1 MHTSN
6 IFYPRVK
13 PGVLRGLLLGAAL
26 VAAVPP
32 PSYGD
37 PPPWAPAHGWR
48 KKHDPYYMGY
58 TGKKWG
64 HDYGVYSGRCD
75 RAAVLGAVGATVGGV
90 IGSQVGK
97 GDGRAVA
104 TIVGAI
110 LGAVIGSQVGRDLDE
125 ADRACVGHALELA
138 RDKRSVS
145 WTNSQSGV
153 SYRVT
158 PLAATEISGRQ
169 CRQFSTRVGHRG
181 RQELIRGTACRSE
194 NGVWQ
199 VVS

>member
-1 MHTSN
+1 MSTTSLA
-6 IFYPRVK
+6 PA
-13 PGVLRGLLLGAAL
+13 LLLGAAL
-26 VAAVPP
+26 LAAVPP
-32 PSYGD
+32 PSHGD

-48 KKHDPYYMGY
+48 KKHDPYYTGY

-75 RAAVLGAVGATVGGV
+75 RAAIMGVIGATTGAV

-104 TIVGAI
+104 TIVGAV
-110 LGAVIGSQVGRDLDE
+110 LGAVIGSQVGHEMDE

-138 RDKRSVS
+138 QDKRGVS
-145 WTNSQSGV
+145 WTNSRTGV
-153 SYRVT
+153 NYSVM
-158 PLAATEISGRQ
+158 PLSVVEVSGRN
-169 CRQFSTRVGHRG
+169 CRRFSTRVGYG
-181 RQELIRGTACRSE
+181 GQQEFIKGTACRGE
-194 NGVWQ
+194 GGVWQ